1 MRFWVEN
8 SEISPLPSP
17 LKATLLLTGHFCS
30 AHSFLLLASD
40 SFSLHSCFLLQAC
53 ARLFLFPSLRF
64 SLSFSTLPRLICILF
79 LSYIILLSRA
89 FPLWENRYYFRSSS
103 RSLLPLSSTKFSH
116 SPTVKMHL
124 IYRVAVISEHSNA
137 VPIPKFARIL
147 ICTLCLTKSFVFDML
162 KIAGTTHMHIG
173 RPK

>member
-1 MRFWVEN
+1 MLRNFACYTLHKSLKTSLFVKNVAFLLKNWVSSQKLAFFSTQILIFLGMLSSNYSNARIMRFWVGN

-103 RSLLPLSSTKFSH
+103 RLYSSL
-116 SPTVKMHL
+116 VYQ
-124 IYRVAVISEHSNA
+124 I
-137 VPIPKFARIL
+137 
-147 ICTLCLTKSFVFDML
+147 
-162 KIAGTTHMHIG
+162 
-173 RPK
+173 